1 MKFIA
6 IIAIVM
12 SGVAATA
19 IPAELQERQCIFNGH
34 IVACDPTNNQ
44 CCSGHCEAVPCG
56 SSNEVCQPATTGCT

>member
-19 IPAELQERQCIFNGH
+19 IPAELQERQCIFNG
-34 IVACDPTNNQ
+34 P
-44 CCSGHCEAVPCG
+44 VPCG